1 MTGVLVSLL
10 SAAWSHVS
18 GWAMLAAAVMGALG
32 IAWLRGRS
40 AGKAAW
46 EAKRQ
51 AVRDYAIRQ
60 SGKIRHDVQNSS
72 DSALDRRLDR
82 WMRD

>member
-1 MTGVLVSLL
+1 MEALIAILG
-10 SAAWSHVS
+10 AAWARVS
-18 GWAMLAAAVMGALG
+18 GWAALTAAIFAAFG

-46 EAKRQ
+46 EAKRRV
-51 AVRDYAIRQ
+51 AREKALTT
-60 SGKIRHDVQNSS
+60 SGEVRHDVQTDS
-72 DSALDRRLDR
+72 DVALDRRLDR

>member
-1 MTGVLVSLL
+1 MIGVLVSLL
-10 SAAWSHVS
+10 GAAWSRLS
-18 GWAMLAAAVMGALG
+18 GWAALAAAIVAGLG
-32 IAWLRGRS
+32 IAWLQGRS

-51 AVRDYAIRQ
+51 AVREKALRT
-60 SGKIRHDVQNSS
+60 SGEVRHDVQTDS
-72 DSALDRRLDR
+72 DVALDRRLDR

>member
-1 MTGVLVSLL
+1 MIGVLVSLL
-10 SAAWSHVS
+10 AAAWSRVS
-18 GWAMLAAAVMGALG
+18 GWAALAAAILAALG
-32 IAWLRGRS
+32 VAWLRGRS

-51 AVRDYAIRQ
+51 AVRDKALRT
-60 SGKIRHDVQNSS
+60 SGEVRHEVQTDS
-72 DSALDRRLDR
+72 DAALDRRLDR

>member
-1 MTGVLVSLL
+1 MIGVLLSLL
-10 SAAWSHVS
+10 TAAWSRVS
-18 GWAMLAAAVMGALG
+18 GWAALAAAIVATLG
-32 IAWLRGRS
+32 IAWLRGHS

-51 AVRDYAIRQ
+51 AVREKALQ
-60 SGKIRHDVQNSS
+60 TSGEVRHDVQTDS
-72 DSALDRRLDR
+72 DVALDRRLDR

>member
-1 MTGVLVSLL
+1 MIGVLVSLL
-10 SAAWSHVS
+10 AAAWSRVS
-18 GWAMLAAAVMGALG
+18 GWAALAAAILAALG
-32 IAWLRGRS
+32 VAWLRGRS

-51 AVRDYAIRQ
+51 AVRDKALRT
-60 SGKIRHDVQNSS
+60 SGEVRHEIQTDS
-72 DSALDRRLDR
+72 DAALDRRLDR

>member
-1 MTGVLVSLL
+1 MTGLL
-10 SAAWSHVS
+10 ISMFGAAWSRLS
-18 GWAMLAAAVMGALG
+18 GWAGLVAALVAALG
-32 IAWLRGRS
+32 IAWLRGRA

-51 AVRDYAIRQ
+51 AVRDRAVRQ
-60 SGKIRHDVQNSS
+60 SGEIRHDVQNSS
-72 DSALDRRLDR
+72 NPALDRRLDR

>member
-1 MTGVLVSLL
+1 MIGLFTAFF
-10 SAAWSHVS
+10 SAAWSRLS
-18 GWAMLAAAVMGALG
+18 GWAALVAALIAVLG
-32 IAWLRGRS
+32 IAWLRGRA

-51 AVRDYAIRQ
+51 ATRDRAIRQ
-60 SGKIRHDVQNSS
+60 SGETRHDIQNSS
-72 DSALDRRLDR
+72 DPALDRRLGR

>member
-10 SAAWSHVS
+10 GAAWSRVS
-18 GWAMLAAAVMGALG
+18 GWAALAAAVVGALG
-32 IAWLRGRS
+32 IVWLRGRS

-51 AVRDYAIRQ
+51 AVRNKALQ
-60 SGKIRHDVQNSS
+60 TSGEVRHEVQTDS
-72 DSALDRRLDR
+72 DASVVAALSARSF
-82 WMRD
+82 